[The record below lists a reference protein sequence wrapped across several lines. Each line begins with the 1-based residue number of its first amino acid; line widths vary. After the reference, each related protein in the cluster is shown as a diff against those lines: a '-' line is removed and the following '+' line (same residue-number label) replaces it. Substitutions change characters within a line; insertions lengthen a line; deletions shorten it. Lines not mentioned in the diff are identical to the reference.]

1 MELLPYSFFV
11 RRDFLS
17 LVELQYMPK
26 GYGTRVST
34 IAITNFAIEL
44 TLRSMVHNSDH
55 TGDPGQMTRDCR
67 PPYLCEGQTPE
78 LGISNLTNIPNK
90 MGDFVLFL
98 GIRLVYVALRYF
110 AVGSTRELKVY
121 L

>member
-17 LVELQYMPK
+17 LVELQYIRK
-26 GYGTRVST
+26 GLYGTRVST

-55 TGDPGQMTRDCR
+55 TGNPGQMTRDCR
-67 PPYLCEGQTPE
+67 PTYLCEGQTPE

-98 GIRLVYVALRYF
+98 GIRLVYVAL
-110 AVGSTRELKVY
+110 AVGSARELKVY